1 MEPAVR
7 PKLAVATGGDDF
19 DRLKTLLFRPESQRL
34 EQIENEVSALDG
46 RVGTRDRLETATA
59 EVLVEALKR
68 AEVAQHRELSQ
79 AIAPVVVA
87 AIRNEIKN
95 SRDMMV
101 EALYP
106 ITGRLVMAGI
116 AVAMAELTASINAR
130 MDSLLSV
137 KSLQLRWTAW
147 RTGRPFG
154 ELAIA
159 QAQRGRL
166 VRLLYLER
174 GSGVLLGQWQARD
187 IPAERADLISG
198 MIAALTEFARNAMGE
213 SGGDLRTLDMGG
225 AKIYL
230 RTSARMIVA
239 AEYAGVLQP
248 GQERALEAGFLA
260 LLESGHSGGAP
271 DAALHDLARTLSAP
285 PDEAPAARRG
295 LSPVAIAGL
304 LLLAGLV
311 WASAVSVLRWRREN
325 RVAAALHAVVAARPE
340 LAAYPVAADVRHGA
354 SAVQLHGLVP
364 GLAGQAA
371 LEAALRVAAEPYA
384 LQSTH
389 AIVATRQ
396 DAETMQSAQRGL
408 DARLAQLGVDLETAR
423 DALARDAAATN
434 GALARQLAGMD
445 GRIAQLGL
453 DLKTARDGLASETE
467 AANGALARQ
476 LAGMDGRV
484 ARLGADLETA
494 RDGLAREAEA
504 AKSAQGLLL
513 ENMDAR
519 WSAALETRA
528 AAFAGELGIA
538 RSAQRQSFAD
548 VDARLTGLR
557 SELTEQTRAGLAA
570 LAGRAGAQAEA
581 ERRRADATAGQ
592 IANLAAGLKGTQS
605 ALAGD
610 IASAR
615 GDLAAVQSRIDAPL
629 ARMAEELRGF
639 AVFFQDTDTIVD
651 EAAVRARLARIAKVA
666 AAAGGIRVV
675 GHSDESGTPARNR
688 LVSRARAEKVAALL
702 VEAGLDRQ
710 RIVIVSQ
717 ADASP
722 LADKADGNALRN
734 RRVVLEAL
742 KAGELP
748 PAAAT
753 PDNPQ

>member
-7 PKLAVATGGDDF
+7 PELAVVTGGDDF
-19 DRLKTLLFRPESQRL
+19 DRLKALLFRPESQRL
-34 EQIENEVSALDG
+34 EQIETAITALDG
-46 RVGTRDRLETATA
+46 RVGTRDRLEAATT

-95 SRDMMV
+95 SKDMMV

-106 ITGRLVMAGI
+106 ITGRLVTAGI

-130 MDSLLSV
+130 MDRLMSMQRLHLR
-137 KSLQLRWTAW
+137 LQAW

-159 QAQRGRL
+159 QAQRGQP
-166 VRLLYLER
+166 VRLLFLER
-174 GSGVLLGQWQARD
+174 GSGLLTGQWRAGKVPD
-187 IPAERADLISG
+187 DRADLIGG
-198 MIAALTEFARNAMGE
+198 MIAALTDFARNAMGE
-213 SGGDLRTLDMGG
+213 GGGDLRTLDMGG
-225 AKIYL
+225 VKIYL
-230 RTSARMIVA
+230 RTSAQMIVA
-239 AEYAGVLQP
+239 AEYSGVLQP

-260 LLESGHSGGAP
+260 LLDSGHSGASP
-271 DAALHDLARTLSAP
+271 DVALQDLALTLSAP
-285 PDEAPAARRG
+285 PDETPAARRG

-304 LLLAGLV
+304 LLLAGLL
-311 WASAVSVLRWRREN
+311 WASAVSVLHWRRES
-325 RVAAALHAVVAARPE
+325 RVAAALHDVVAARPE

-354 SAVQLHGLVP
+354 SVVQLRGLVP
-364 GLAGQAA
+364 GVEGLAA
-371 LEAALRVAAEPYA
+371 LEAALTLAAEPYA
-384 LQSTH
+384 LESTL
-389 AIVATRQ
+389 AIVATRR
-396 DAETMQSAQRGL
+396 DAEAMQSAQRGL
-408 DARLAQLGVDLETAR
+408 DGRLAQLGLDLETAR
-423 DALARDAAATN
+423 DALAREAGASN
-434 GALARQLAGMD
+434 GALARQLAGLD
-445 GRIAQLGL
+445 GHVAQLGL
-453 DLKTARDGLASETE
+453 DLKTARDGLASEAD
-467 AANGALARQ
+467 AAKSALARQ
-476 LAGMDGRV
+476 LAGLDGRV
-484 ARLGADLETA
+484 AQLGAELKTA
-494 RDGLAREAEA
+494 RDGLAREADA

-513 ENMDAR
+513 ADMDAR
-519 WSAALETRA
+519 WSAALEARV
-528 AAFAGELGIA
+528 AAFAGELGSA

-548 VDARLTGLR
+548 VDARLTGMR
-557 SELTEQTRAGLAA
+557 SALTEQTRTGLAA
-570 LAGRAGAQAEA
+570 LAGRAEAQAEA
-581 ERRRADATAGQ
+581 ERQRADATAGQ
-592 IANLAAGLKGTQS
+592 IANLSAGLKGTQS

-615 GDLAAVQSRIDAPL
+615 GDLAAVQARIDAPL

-639 AVFFQDTDTIVD
+639 AVFFEDTDTIVD

-675 GHSDESGTPARNR
+675 GHSDESGTLARNR
-688 LVSRARAEKVAALL
+688 IVSRARAEKVAALL

-717 ADASP
+717 AAASP
-722 LADKADGNALRN
+722 LADRSDGNAQRN

-748 PAAAT
+748 PSPAT